1 MRLARALMVAV
12 LGLALPAFA
21 YAPGQSLRPVPRPGT
36 TPAPQG
42 PADRVVAPTDP
53 LVVTI
58 RATDLAPAA
67 SVRPLVR
74 PGMAGQV
81 TDLRPGA
88 QIPVE
93 LPPPDSTEEPGPPRG
108 LLALL
113 SGQNR
118 RNPSGVTAVSVSLRP
133 QERPAGLAAAI
144 RAAATRAT
152 PGRVTQPGHRGALCG
167 RRGIVGERLDPIPGR
182 INGCGIPEPVRVREI
197 DGITL
202 AQPATINCDTAMA
215 LQEWLTDAV
224 VPAVGRRGGGVAS
237 LRVIASYS
245 CRTRNNQ
252 PGARLS
258 EHATGNAVDIA
269 AIGLVDGSEISVLH
283 DWDNGREGRILH
295 DLHNAAC
302 GTFGTVL
309 GPGADRHHRDHFHL
323 DVAAYRGGAYCR

>member
-1 MRLARALMVAV
+1 MRFARAMMVAV
-12 LGLALPAFA
+12 LGFSLPALA
-21 YAPGQSLRPVPRPGT
+21 NAPAQSLRPMPRPDT

-42 PADRVVAPTDP
+42 PADRVVGPTDP

-67 SVRPLVR
+67 SVRPLFR
-74 PGMAGQV
+74 PGVARQV
-81 TDLRPGA
+81 TELRPGA

-93 LPPPDSTEEPGPPRG
+93 LPPEDSEERGPSRG

-118 RNPSGVTAVSVSLRP
+118 RNPPGVTAVAVSLRP
-133 QERPAGLAAAI
+133 QERPAGLAAAV

-152 PGRVTQPGHRGALCG
+152 PGRVTQPGQRGALCG
-167 RRGIVGERLDPIPGR
+167 QRGIVGDRLERIPGR
-182 INGCGIPEPVRVREI
+182 INGCGISEPVRVRDI

-202 AQPATINCDTAMA
+202 AQPATINCDTAIA
-215 LQEWLTDAV
+215 LQDWLNDSV

-237 LRVIASYS
+237 LRVVASYS

-269 AIGLVDGSEISVLH
+269 GIGLVDGSEISVLD
-283 DWDNGREGRILH
+283 DWDNGREGRILR
-295 DLHNAAC
+295 DLHSAAC

-309 GPGADRHHRDHFHL
+309 GPGSDRYHRDHFHL